1 MLRAADGVEVRV
13 FLVEDLQT
21 MQVLLKS
28 LFAVLGG
35 IHVVGGAG
43 TEAEANLWLLEHP
56 GAWDIALVD
65 LVLEQ
70 GSGMSV
76 IRRARQSHPHGKVIV
91 FSAYA
96 SPAVHQHCLG
106 LGADAVF
113 SKSDTVAFT
122 AWLSRQRRS

>member
-1 MLRAADGVEVRV
+1 MELRV
-13 FLVEDLQT
+13 FLVEDLHT
-21 MQVLLKS
+21 MQTLLQA
-28 LFAVLGG
+28 LFAALGG
-35 IHVVGGAG
+35 IQTVGGAS
-43 TEAEANLWLLEHP
+43 TEAEANLWLLENA
-56 GAWDIALVD
+56 GRWDVALVD

-113 SKSDTVAFT
+113 SKSDTGAFV
-122 AWLSRQRRS
+122 AWLSRQCRS